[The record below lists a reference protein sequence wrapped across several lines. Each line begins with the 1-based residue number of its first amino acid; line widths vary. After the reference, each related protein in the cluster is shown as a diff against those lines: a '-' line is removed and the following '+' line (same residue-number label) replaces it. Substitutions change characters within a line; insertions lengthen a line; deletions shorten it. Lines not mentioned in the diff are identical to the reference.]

1 MNGFYRIAAATP
13 CLSLGDPSA
22 NAKTLA
28 RLAKDAAKDG
38 VSAIVFPELCLTGYT
53 CGDMFF
59 RDDLLQAASEA
70 LDSFAAKTANLPI
83 VSIVGLPIA
92 EGSAIY
98 NAAAVVHGGKIVGI
112 VRKRALPNYGEY
124 YERRQFTPAPADEP
138 LRIFDVGAFRFGV
151 EICEDLWTPVPPSSL
166 MAEMGVDVV
175 FNLSASTDFLG
186 KSQKRRSLVEQQSL
200 RLGCAYAM
208 ACAGTGESSS
218 DAVFGGG
225 SLIAVEGRTVA
236 EAKLFGN
243 APQIAEA
250 TVDMTALRHR
260 RRSSSSVYCAHS
272 VPGVQRQLISVQA
285 NPPEATP
292 SAVSRSPFL
301 DEYGEERWWQKLFD
315 VQAAGLARR
324 MTSAA
329 IGRLVV
335 GVSGGADSALALLG
349 AATALDRIG
358 LARKN
363 LLAVV
368 MPGFGSTD
376 DSQKRAAA
384 LAKGVGATVRV
395 VDICESCNRH
405 LADIGHVKDVHDI
418 AYENAQARERTQVL
432 MDIANMERALV
443 VGTGDLSEIALG
455 WNTYNGDHMSMY
467 QINASVPKTMVL
479 TALRLIAKETDEP
492 LKTLLAEIAA
502 APITPELLPGAA
514 ANDSEARL
522 GPYELHDFFLFHY
535 LADGASADKLRELAQ
550 LAFAD
555 EYSSEVVD
563 DTLAK
568 FLRRFRAAQY
578 KRNCV
583 PDGPKITLS
592 LSPRAD
598 WRMPSDM

>member
-59 RDDLLQAASEA
+59 RDDLLHAASDA

-98 NAAAVVHGGKIVGI
+98 NAAAVVHGGKIVAR

-272 VPGVQRQLISVQA
+272 VPG
-285 NPPEATP
+285 
-292 SAVSRSPFL
+292 
-301 DEYGEERWWQKLFD
+301 
-315 VQAAGLARR
+315 GLVD
-324 MTSAA
+324 
-329 IGRLVV
+329 LHPDLPV
-335 GVSGGADSALALLG
+335 D
-349 AATALDRIG
+349 
-358 LARKN
+358 
-363 LLAVV
+363 
-368 MPGFGSTD
+368 
-376 DSQKRAAA
+376 AA
-384 LAKGVGATVRV
+384 LAAMQSRLHPRCGTTFILFVICISILLHAVLVPLFLGWYMPESAWLKHAYTLLLKFALIIPVASLAYELIRFAGKMKDGWLATVLRAPGMALQLLTTAEPDREELEVAV
-395 VDICESCNRH
+395 V
-405 LADIGHVKDVHDI
+405 
-418 AYENAQARERTQVL
+418 
-432 MDIANMERALV
+432 ALK
-443 VGTGDLSEIALG
+443 EALG
-455 WNTYNGDHMSMY
+455 AGSEFEV
-467 QINASVPKTMVL
+467 NAVPY
-479 TALRLIAKETDEP
+479 RL
-492 LKTLLAEIAA
+492 
-502 APITPELLPGAA
+502 
-514 ANDSEARL
+514 
-522 GPYELHDFFLFHY
+522 
-535 LADGASADKLRELAQ
+535 Q
-550 LAFAD
+550 
-555 EYSSEVVD
+555 
-563 DTLAK
+563 
-568 FLRRFRAAQY
+568 
-578 KRNCV
+578 
-583 PDGPKITLS
+583 
-592 LSPRAD
+592 
-598 WRMPSDM
+598 